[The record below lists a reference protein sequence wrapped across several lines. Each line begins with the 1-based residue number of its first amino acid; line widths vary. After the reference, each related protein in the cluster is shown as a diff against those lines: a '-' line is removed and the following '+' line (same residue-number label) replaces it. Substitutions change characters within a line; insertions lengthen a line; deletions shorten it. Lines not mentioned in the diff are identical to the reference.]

1 MRLSSVSGV
10 PPRLIASASC
20 VWTRPCSRPTATSRT
35 STAAAI
41 ASCATSTEPSAR
53 CVRAIT
59 EGKGTA
65 TDGSDIPVR
74 CDSICI
80 HSDTP
85 NAIDIAR
92 AVRFL
97 LESPAITG
105 TTLLV
110 DGGQHLSAQARDV
123 MFLTKD

>member
-1 MRLSSVSGV
+1 M
-10 PPRLIASASC
+10 A
-20 VWTRPCSRPTATSRT
+20 
-35 STAAAI
+35 
-41 ASCATSTEPSAR
+41 AR

-92 AVRFL
+92 AVRAAVQ
-97 LESPAITG
+97 PHT
-105 TTLLV
+105 
-110 DGGQHLSAQARDV
+110 
-123 MFLTKD
+123 